1 MPIFTIVS
9 AVITLVALSGYANYK
24 LVRLPDTI
32 GITAVALLISVA
44 AVAVGQVVPQV
55 TAWSQL
61 AASRL
66 DFPDLVFHGLL
77 GLLLFAGSLHV
88 DVAGLA
94 RARWLIIVLA
104 TAGVVISTLL
114 VGLAFFYVAR
124 LLGMPLSLL
133 DSFIFGALI
142 SPTDPIAAMGLLGK
156 AGVPQSLLTKI
167 TGEALFND
175 GTGVVAFV
183 VLLGLAGGAHGLS
196 PSLHGASPIAQLPR
210 ASAVA
215 QMFAQQVLGG
225 GAFGLG
231 VGYLGTLLLR
241 SVDSYAVET
250 LITLAMATGGYAA
263 AESLGVSA
271 PIATVVMG
279 LVVGSG
285 REYAMSALTRERLF
299 MFWELADDLL
309 NLILFGLVGLELTA
323 LAGSVRAYLLPAAA
337 AVPIVLAAR
346 YISVGVPIALLR
358 RFQRF
363 EPHSVK
369 LMTWGGLRGALSIAL
384 ALSLAEGPT
393 KELIVT
399 ATYLIAIFSIL
410 VQATTV
416 EPLARRWMQQDAERA
431 SS

>member
-1 MPIFTIVS
+1 MPIFTIIS
-9 AVITLVALSGYANYK
+9 AVITVVALSGYVNYK
-24 LVRLPDTI
+24 LVHLPDTV
-32 GITAVALLISVA
+32 GITAVALLISLA
-44 AVAVGQVVPQV
+44 TVAVGQVVPQV
-55 TAWSQL
+55 TAWGQL
-61 AASRL
+61 AVSRL

-94 RARWLIIVLA
+94 RARWLVIVLA
-104 TAGVVISTLL
+104 TAGVVTSTVLI
-114 VGLAFFYVAR
+114 GFAFFYVAQF
-124 LLGMPLSLL
+124 LGMPLTLL
-133 DSFIFGALI
+133 ESFIFGALI
-142 SPTDPIAAMGLLGK
+142 SPTDPIAAMGLLSK
-156 AGVPQSLLTKI
+156 AGVPTSLLTKI

-196 PSLHGASPIAQLPR
+196 PILHGASPIAPLPR

-215 QMFAQQVLGG
+215 QVFGQQVLGG

-231 VGYLGTLLLR
+231 VGYVGILLLR
-241 SVDSYAVET
+241 SVDSYPVET

-263 AESLGVSA
+263 AESLNVSA

-285 REYAMSALTRERLF
+285 REYAMSELTRERLF

-309 NLILFGLVGLELTA
+309 TLILFGLVGLELTA
-323 LAGSVRAYLLPAAA
+323 LAGTVRAYLIPAAIA
-337 AVPIVLAAR
+337 LPIVLIAR
-346 YISVGVPIALLR
+346 WVSVGVPIAVLR

-363 EPHSVK
+363 EPHTVK
-369 LMTWGGLRGALSIAL
+369 LMTWAGLRGALSVAL
-384 ALSLAEGPT
+384 ALSLAEGPA
-393 KELIVT
+393 KDLIVT
-399 ATYLIAIFSIL
+399 ATYVVAIFSIL

-416 EPLARRWMQQDAERA
+416 EPLARRWMRQKA
-431 SS
+431 

>member
-1 MPIFTIVS
+1 MPVFTILS

-24 LVRLPDTI
+24 LIHLPDTI

-44 AVAVGQVVPQV
+44 TVAVGQVVPQV
-55 TAWSQL
+55 TAWGQL
-61 AASRL
+61 AVRGL

-94 RARWLIIVLA
+94 RARWLLVILA
-104 TAGVVISTLL
+104 TAGVVLSTVL

-124 LLGMPLSLL
+124 FLGMPLTLL
-133 DSFIFGALI
+133 ESFLFGALI
-142 SPTDPIAAMGLLGK
+142 SPTDPIAAMGLLSK
-156 AGVPQSLLTKI
+156 AGVPPSLLTKI

-175 GTGVVAFV
+175 GTGVVVFV

-196 PSLHGASPIAQLPR
+196 PPLHGSLPH

-215 QMFAQQVLGG
+215 VMFVQQVLGG
-225 GAFGLG
+225 AAFGLG
-231 VGYLGTLLLR
+231 IGYIGILLLR
-241 SVDSYAVET
+241 GVDSYPVET

-263 AESLGVSA
+263 ADRLHVSA

-285 REYAMSALTRERLF
+285 REYAMSELTRERLF

-309 NLILFGLVGLELTA
+309 NLILFGMVGLELTA
-323 LAGSVRAYLLPAAA
+323 LAGTVRGYLLPAAA
-337 AVPIVLAAR
+337 AVPIVLVAR
-346 YISVGVPIALLR
+346 YVSVGVPVALLR

-363 EPHSVK
+363 EPHTVK
-369 LMTWGGLRGALSIAL
+369 LMTWGGLRGALSVAL
-384 ALSLAEGPT
+384 ALSLAEGPP

-399 ATYLIAIFSIL
+399 ATYVVAIFSIL
-410 VQATTV
+410 VQAPTV
-416 EPLARRWMQQDAERA
+416 EPLARRWLRKKA
-431 SS
+431 

>member
-1 MPIFTIVS
+1 MSIFTIVS
-9 AVITLVALSGYANYK
+9 AVIAVVALSGYANYK
-24 LVRLPDTI
+24 LVHLPDTI
-32 GITAVALLISVA
+32 GITAVALLISVVT
-44 AVAVGQVVPQV
+44 VAVGQVVPQV
-55 TAWSQL
+55 TAWGQL
-61 AASRL
+61 AVRGL

-94 RARWLIIVLA
+94 RARWLVVVLA
-104 TAGVVISTLL
+104 TVGVVISTLL
-114 VGLAFFYVAR
+114 VGFAFFYVAR
-124 LLGMPLSLL
+124 LLGTPITLL
-133 DSFIFGALI
+133 ESFIFGALI
-142 SPTDPIAAMGLLGK
+142 SPTDPIAAMGLLSK
-156 AGVPQSLLTKI
+156 AGVPPSLLTKI

-196 PSLHGASPIAQLPR
+196 PTLHGASPIAPLPR
-210 ASAVA
+210 PSAVA
-215 QMFAQQVLGG
+215 EMFAQQVLGG
-225 GAFGLG
+225 AAFGLG
-231 VGYLGTLLLR
+231 TGYVGILLLR
-241 SVDSYAVET
+241 SVDSYPVET

-263 AESLGVSA
+263 AEGLKVSA

-285 REYAMSALTRERLF
+285 REYAMSELTRERLF

-323 LAGSVRAYLLPAAA
+323 LAGTVRQYLLPAAA
-337 AVPIVLAAR
+337 ALPIVLIAR
-346 YISVGVPIALLR
+346 YISVGVPVAVLR

-363 EPHSVK
+363 EPHTVK
-369 LMTWGGLRGALSIAL
+369 LMTWAGLRGALSVAL
-384 ALSLAEGPT
+384 ALSLAEGPA
-393 KELIVT
+393 KSLIVT

-416 EPLARRWMQQDAERA
+416 EPLARRWLAQKAPTG
-431 SS
+431 

>member
-1 MPIFTIVS
+1 MTLFTIVS
-9 AVITLVALSGYANYK
+9 AVITVVALCGYANHK
-24 LVRLPDTI
+24 LVHLPDTV
-32 GITAVALLISVA
+32 GITAVALLISA
-44 AVAVGQVVPQV
+44 ATVAVGQVVPQV
-55 TAWSQL
+55 SAWGQL
-61 AASRL
+61 AVGRL

-94 RARWLIIVLA
+94 RARWLVIVLA
-104 TAGVVISTLL
+104 TVGVVISTVLI
-114 VGLAFFYVAR
+114 GFAFFYVAHF
-124 LLGMPLSLL
+124 LGMPLTLL
-133 DSFIFGALI
+133 ECFIFGALI
-142 SPTDPIAAMGLLGK
+142 SPTDPIAAMGLLSK
-156 AGVPQSLLTKI
+156 AGVPPSLLTKI

-183 VLLGLAGGAHGLS
+183 VLLGVAGGAHGLS
-196 PSLHGASPIAQLPR
+196 PALHGASPIASLPR

-231 VGYLGTLLLR
+231 VGYVGILLLR
-241 SVDSYAVET
+241 SVDSYPVET

-263 AESLGVSA
+263 AESINVSA

-285 REYAMSALTRERLF
+285 REYAMSELTRERLF

-323 LAGSVRAYLLPAAA
+323 LAGTVRAYLLPAVAA
-337 AVPIVLAAR
+337 LPIVLMAR
-346 YISVGVPIALLR
+346 YISVGAPIAVLR

-363 EPHSVK
+363 EPHTVK
-369 LMTWGGLRGALSIAL
+369 LMTWAGVRGALPIAL
-384 ALSLAEGPT
+384 ALSLAEGPA

-399 ATYLIAIFSIL
+399 ATYVIAIFSIL

-416 EPLARRWMQQDAERA
+416 EHLARRWMRQKA
-431 SS
+431 